1 LSVVLAAVPCGVLL
15 WLALRRRAPAL
26 VGSARFLAPGLR
38 RRLFVDPAYR
48 LQDLTLTE
56 VIALGDD
63 VLLGYTGGHGS
74 WFTVDPDDRGRTQ
87 VMEGLDDIAPGQLF
101 LPDLVRD
108 TEAMV
113 LLHQWRDQGTRLTSV
128 VPRTVGVV
136 ALADRRRRTAV
147 LAALPGRGVS
157 EELP

>member
-1 LSVVLAAVPCGVLL
+1 MSVVLAAVPCGVLL

-26 VGSARFLAPGLR
+26 VGNVRSLAPGLR

-48 LQDLTLTE
+48 LHDLTLTE

-63 VLLGYTGGHGS
+63 VLIGYMGGHGL

-87 VMEGLDDIAPGQLF
+87 VMEGLDDIAGQLF
-101 LPDLVRD
+101 LPDLVRN

-113 LLHQWRDQGTRLTSV
+113 LLHQWRDQGTRLTGV
-128 VPRTVGVV
+128 VPRNAGVV

>member
-26 VGSARFLAPGLR
+26 VGNVRFLAPGLR
-38 RRLFVDPAYR
+38 RRLFVDPAYH

-56 VIALGDD
+56 VILLGDD

-87 VMEGLDDIAPGQLF
+87 VMEGLDDIAGQLF
-101 LPDLVRD
+101 LPDLVRN

-113 LLHQWRDQGTRLTSV
+113 LLQQWRDQGTRLTSV
-128 VPRTVGVV
+128 VPRNAGVV

-147 LAALPGRGVS
+147 LAPLPGRGVS